1 MDLAEVT
8 QRVQAGLASGGFDK
22 TVRFDF
28 GSIGK
33 LFIDGPSKA
42 ATNEDKNAD
51 ATVVVDFEDFKN
63 IAQGKM
69 DPMMAFMS
77 GKLKVL
83 GDMAVA
89 MKLQTLFAQLR

>member
-8 QRVQAGLASGGFDK
+8 QRVQTGVADGGFDK
-22 TVRFDF
+22 TVKFDF
-28 GSIGK
+28 GSTGK
-33 LFIDGPSKA
+33 LFIDGPGKT

-51 ATVVVDFEDFKN
+51 ATVVVDFEDFKS
-63 IAQGKM
+63 IAQGAL

-77 GKLKVL
+77 GKLKVM

-89 MKLQTLFAQLR
+89 MKLQTLFSKLR